1 MLNFRESISFLPSPP
16 PAMEEGCGSVHCLP
30 GRCQDHSFPNIGFPF
45 QMGLYLQPL
54 QQCVTTAECLV
65 WSCAVASP
73 PTAYLTTLLVLRGS
87 QHHPYWKLL
96 GNR

>member
-16 PAMEEGCGSVHCLP
+16 PAMEEGCGSAHCLP
-30 GRCQDHSFPNIGFPF
+30 GRCQDHSFPNIGLPF

-54 QQCVTTAECLV
+54 QQCVTTAERLV

-73 PTAYLTTLLVLRGS
+73 PTAYLTTLLVLRVS
-87 QHHPYWKLL
+87 
-96 GNR
+96 